1 MKKMFLHKLFD
12 IEKIKHYVVKFFDKQ
27 QYYLFLCTTV
37 VHYFLFKKKNTNL
50 CWKVISL
57 ENIVKKFEV
66 LII

>member
-12 IEKIKHYVVKFFDKQ
+12 IGKIKHYVVKFFDKQ

-50 CWKVISL
+50 FML
-57 ENIVKKFEV
+57 ENYQFRKYCKK
-66 LII
+66 I